1 MAEDNKTGRIID
13 GEVVSSS
20 ASEKVTNAIALH
32 YDGESAPSVT
42 AKGYGD
48 VAKEIYRIA
57 KENNIPLH
65 EDAELAG
72 LLSRLDV
79 GDEIPRNLYIAVAEV
94 IAFAYM
100 VSGKAE
106 EWNRNN
112 PRQV

>member
-1 MAEDNKTGRIID
+1 MNNNNTTGVTID
-13 GEVVSSS
+13 GEVICD
-20 ASEKVTNAIALH
+20 AEHITEAIALH
-32 YDGESAPSVT
+32 YDGNLAPSVT
-42 AKGYGD
+42 AKGSGNI
-48 VAKEIYRIA
+48 AKEIYRIA

-65 EDAELAG
+65 EDAELAS

-106 EWNRNN
+106 EWNENN
-112 PRQV
+112 PR

>member
-1 MAEDNKTGRIID
+1 MTDNKETGRIID
-13 GEVVSSS
+13 GEVICD
-20 ASEKVTNAIALH
+20 AEHVTEAIALH
-32 YDGESAPSVT
+32 YDGDLAPSVT
-42 AKGYGD
+42 AKGAGN

-65 EDAELAG
+65 EDAELTK

-79 GDEIPRNLYIAVAEV
+79 GDEVPRNLYIAVAEV

-106 EWNRNN
+106 QWNKNN
-112 PRQV
+112 PR